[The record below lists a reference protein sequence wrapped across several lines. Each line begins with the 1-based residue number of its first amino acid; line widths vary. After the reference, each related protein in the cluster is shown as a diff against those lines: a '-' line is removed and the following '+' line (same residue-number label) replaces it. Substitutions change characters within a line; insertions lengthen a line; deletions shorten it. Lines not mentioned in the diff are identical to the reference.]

1 MDNSQ
6 LVLDYLKKY
15 KRLFSDEIFVSCDGF
30 GNESRK
36 DLKHAKYVLNQYETL
51 ISNCQNCQLSE
62 FRKIWFWFW
71 RSRSRFSAGWRS
83 SRIR

>member
-1 MDNSQ
+1 MDNSL

-36 DLKHAKYVLNQYETL
+36 DLKHAKYVLNQY
-51 ISNCQNCQLSE
+51 
-62 FRKIWFWFW
+62 
-71 RSRSRFSAGWRS
+71 
-83 SRIR
+83 